1 MIGARQSLRIDF
13 AVTILSEVT
22 SGPRLCQENVPHGRI
37 SIWYLF
43 FDFFLCLSFVT
54 NVCIY
59 FSSKKSQTLN
69 LATTCAAV
77 DIYDCPAC
85 PELLSHFQQIT
96 ITELTDRPTVLHM
109 HSSSFPLDILPTSLL
124 KEFMAAIGHSLLNI
138 VNCSLTSAVALIIL
152 SKPVFSL

>member
-109 HSSSFPLDILPTSLL
+109 HSSSAL
-124 KEFMAAIGHSLLNI
+124 
-138 VNCSLTSAVALIIL
+138 LTSCPPHFWKSLWLL
-152 SKPVFSL
+152 SAIAYLTLLTVPLLLLWP